1 MSLSLKNEN
10 NDFKPIAQMIGQK
23 KNIIYLN
30 DNEEVDMS
38 GEVMGGQKLRKLK
51 IIDGKSEFFPIISKE
66 YKQNERIFICGKSG
80 CGKTYYF
87 IRPYII
93 EFLRVFKGSKVY
105 FFSSKSEDE
114 AVDDLPI
121 KRVHIDDDFVE
132 NPPDIRQFTN
142 KDKINLV
149 VFDDIQDYQNQ
160 KQNKAVARLRDEM
173 LRNGRSLGLYL
184 VYVWH
189 KPADRKNTEQ
199 QIFEST
205 ATVIFPKTSG
215 HDDYNYMME
224 RYLGI
229 KNVKTRNLLS
239 KAKSNFVYVIKKS
252 PSVAISN
259 NYILV
264 L

>member
-10 NDFKPIAQMIGQK
+10 NDFKPIAQMIGEK

-66 YKQNERIFICGKSG
+66 YK
-80 CGKTYYF
+80 
-87 IRPYII
+87 PYII